1 MRTSRLP
8 PGWPALAAVALL
20 AACSDDAASNRKLT
34 GVDAG
39 GLGDPIPRG
48 RDALVG
54 LGGADAGDGPIDR
67 MDQGSAPTVDA
78 GATSDGDAAGDAR
91 VPDPDPDAR
100 VPVPDPDARV
110 PVPDPDARVP
120 VPDPDARV
128 APPPDPDARVAPPP
142 DPDARVAPPPDPDA
156 RVAPPPDP
164 DAGVPPPPPDPDA
177 GVPPPPPGITD
188 VPCQSGPGSTL
199 FRMHWFG
206 GSHSADIDVWEAA
219 CDYSI
224 APNSAC
230 SALPICRGGIG
241 CEVGVTDGG
250 DALALEGG
258 NQYLQIRFDVTGLFF
273 ERVTVY
279 MEARGM
285 NGPTDFEAWSPLY
298 GPLVLGPVSSGFE
311 YQAGAFDWT
320 GFLLPGDDPDLTAL
334 RITPENGSLALHALE
349 LCLE

>member
-1 MRTSRLP
+1 MHPPFRPAPSAGPSRLALATAL
-8 PGWPALAAVALL
+8 ALAACA
-20 AACSDDAASNRKLT
+20 DDAASNRKLQ

-39 GLGDPIPRG
+39 AGFGDPIPGG

-54 LGGADAGDGPIDR
+54 AGGAD
-67 MDQGSAPTVDA
+67 GS
-78 GATSDGDAAGDAR
+78 TSSDAR
-91 VPDPDPDAR
+91 QPPMPDPDGGPPSELDAS
-100 VPVPDPDARV
+100 PASDA
-110 PVPDPDARVP
+110 AS
-120 VPDPDARV
+120 
-128 APPPDPDARVAPPP
+128 
-142 DPDARVAPPPDPDA
+142 
-156 RVAPPPDP
+156 
-164 DAGVPPPPPDPDA
+164 PPPPPDPDA
-177 GVPPPPPGITD
+177 AAPPPPPDAAPPPPPDAAPPPDPDAAPPPPVGITD
-188 VPCQSGPGSTL
+188 VPCQNGPGSTL

-298 GPLVLGPVSSGFE
+298 GGLVLGPVSSGFE
-311 YQAGAFDWT
+311 YQAGQFDWT
-320 GFLLPGDDPDLTAL
+320 GFLNPGDDPDLTAL
-334 RITPENGSLALHALE
+334 RITPVNGSLALHALE

>member
-1 MRTSRLP
+1 MR
-8 PGWPALAAVALL
+8 PA
-20 AACSDDAASNRKLT
+20 T
-34 GVDAG
+34 PAG
-39 GLGDPIPRG
+39 
-48 RDALVG
+48 
-54 LGGADAGDGPIDR
+54 
-67 MDQGSAPTVDA
+67 S
-78 GATSDGDAAGDAR
+78 
-91 VPDPDPDAR
+91 DPDPDASVPGPGGDAR
-100 VPVPDPDARV
+100 VVPDPDANV
-110 PVPDPDARVP
+110 PRPGPRRP
-120 VPDPDARV
+120 RG
-128 APPPDPDARVAPPP
+128 PPDPDARVAPPP

-177 GVPPPPPGITD
+177 GVPPPPVGVTARALP
-188 VPCQSGPGSTL
+188 QSGPGSTL

-298 GPLVLGPVSSGFE
+298 GPLVLGPVSERLRVPGRRVRLDRVPVAGGRPGSHRPAHHPGE
-311 YQAGAFDWT
+311 WLAGPACAGAVPRVT
-320 GFLLPGDDPDLTAL
+320 
-334 RITPENGSLALHALE
+334 RS
-349 LCLE
+349 

>member
-1 MRTSRLP
+1 MHTHRRRLP
-8 PGWPALAAVALL
+8 RLAFAAVALL

-39 GLGDPIPRG
+39 GFGDPIPRG

-67 MDQGSAPTVDA
+67 MDQGSAPTDDA
-78 GATSDGDAAGDAR
+78 GSAIERDAAGDAR
-91 VPDPDPDAR
+91 VPVPDPDARVPVPDPDAR

-128 APPPDPDARVAPPP
+128 A
-142 DPDARVAPPPDPDA
+142 
-156 RVAPPPDP
+156 
-164 DAGVPPPPPDPDA
+164 PPPDPDA